1 VDNNINMANNVN
13 AQYLTEF
20 CIEKKQQQILN
31 IIRQRG
37 NGGYCSK

>member
-1 VDNNINMANNVN
+1 
-13 AQYLTEF
+13 LTEF

-37 NGGYCSK
+37 NGGYCSKWRMIYGIGEIVRKK